1 MFVWRNALILGLIF
15 IVVGVVYFIGNGGT
29 ARFGV
34 SLGGLD
40 VAGATMLV
48 VLGFAMAFVFAILLR
63 GSREL

>member
-15 IVVGVVYFIGNGGT
+15 IVVGVAYFFLNGHT
-29 ARFGV
+29 V
-34 SLGGLD
+34 GLD

-48 VLGFAMAFVFAILLR
+48 ILGGAMAFVFAILLR